1 MHEVYIK
8 VNYLPKWLR
17 EKKYFEGQDLFSVA
31 ELIGIIEDLDGE
43 LQETQEEYSNY
54 KQYVNDNFKF
64 TEMKEQVGWNE
75 NW

>member
-1 MHEVYIK
+1 MHEVYIN
-8 VNYLPKWLR
+8 VNDLPNWLR
-17 EKKYFEGQDLFSVA
+17 ERKYFEGQDLFSVA

-43 LQETQEEYSNY
+43 LQELQEEYSNY

-64 TEMKEQVGWNE
+64 TEVKEQIGWNG